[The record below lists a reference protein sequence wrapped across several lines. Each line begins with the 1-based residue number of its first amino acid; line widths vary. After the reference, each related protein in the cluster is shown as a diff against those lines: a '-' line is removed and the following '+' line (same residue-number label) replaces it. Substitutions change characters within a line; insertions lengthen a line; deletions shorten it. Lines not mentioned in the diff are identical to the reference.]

1 MRSTARE
8 RSMPIEIRELV
19 IRAVVTDPASEA
31 EKMDRALARMKQEIL
46 EACRERLQE
55 LVRRINER

>member
-1 MRSTARE
+1 
-8 RSMPIEIRELV
+8 MPIEIRELV
-19 IRAVVTDPASEA
+19 IRAVVTDSVSET
-31 EKMDRALARMKQEIL
+31 EKMERAVARMKQEIL

>member
-1 MRSTARE
+1 
-8 RSMPIEIRELV
+8 MPIEIRELV
-19 IRAVVTDPASEA
+19 IRAVVTDGASET
-31 EKMDRALARMKQEIL
+31 EKMERALARMKQEIL

>member
-1 MRSTARE
+1 
-8 RSMPIEIRELV
+8 MPIEIRELV
-19 IRAVVTDPASEA
+19 IRAVVTDSASES
-31 EKMDRALARMKQEIL
+31 EKTDRALARMKQEIL